1 MTDGGPLLSVRDL
14 RTRIRTTDGWLHAV
28 DGVSFD
34 VDRGETVC
42 LVGESGS
49 GKSVTCESLTGIV
62 PQPPAAVSGEAV
74 EFDGEPLLGRSD
86 AALRSIRGSRIAH
99 VFQNP
104 QQALDPVYTVGDQ
117 VTESIRIHED
127 VTRSAARRR
136 AIELLR
142 RVGIPRADERI
153 DDHPHEFSGGMQQR
167 VAIAVALAGEPDLI
181 VADEP
186 TTAVDVT
193 VQARLLDLFR
203 SVTGRGTSML
213 LVTHDLRVVAA
224 VADRVLVMYG
234 GTIVERGSVERVF
247 SEPSHPYTQALFD
260 SYGPERSTNAIAE
273 RSARGEIPADGCRFR
288 GECPYAIDRCAGG
301 SQPAFYRVGDAVGYE
316 GGDAISRGVAGG
328 SDHAVSCVHY
338 EPDGDPS
345 TIRGNASSPMA
356 SNRARS
362 DAVDSAGPAP
372 PAAESP
378 RRGGSDD
385 A

>member
-1 MTDGGPLLSVRDL
+1 MTAGRPLLSVRDL
-14 RTRIRTTDGWLHAV
+14 RTRIRTADGWLHAV

-62 PQPPAAVSGEAV
+62 PQPPAEVSGDAV

-86 AALRSIRGSRIAH
+86 ASLRSVRGSRIAH

-104 QQALDPVYTVGDQ
+104 QQALDPVYTVGEQ
-117 VTESIRIHED
+117 VTEPIRIHED
-127 VTRSAARRR
+127 ASRETARRR
-136 AIELLR
+136 AIDLLR

-167 VAIAVALAGEPDLI
+167 VAIAVALAGEPDLV

-203 SVTGRGTSML
+203 SVTGDGTSLL

-234 GTIVERGSVERVF
+234 GTIVERGPVERVF
-247 SEPSHPYTQALFD
+247 AEPAHPYTQTLFD
-260 SYGPERSTNAIAE
+260 SYGPDRGGGSMRETTT
-273 RSARGEIPADGCRFR
+273 ARGEIPTDGCRFR
-288 GECPYAIDRCAGG
+288 EECPHAVDRCADGE
-301 SQPAFYRVGDAVGYE
+301 QPAFHGVGAPE
-316 GGDAISRGVAGG
+316 
-328 SDHAVSCVHY
+328 HAVSCVHY
-338 EPDGDPS
+338 EPGGDPS
-345 TIRGNASSPMA
+345 AIRANAASPLASSRP
-356 SNRARS
+356 RS
-362 DAVDSAGPAP
+362 DTTEPDGPAQG
-372 PAAESP
+372 PASAASGSRTAEE
-378 RRGGSDD
+378 GDD